1 MIAVEFIL
9 TTLLWGGGAL
19 MTAFQVGSV
28 PAPVSV
34 GYRMTLVGL
43 SMLGAGA
50 MAGTRLRL
58 AREDAIWVILQG
70 VLFFGLAFIA
80 FYTATRFIPS
90 GVAALI
96 LSMSSVFAALMARA
110 FLGVSLSKRTAIG
123 LLCGILGLAIV
134 VGPDLPRMLGES
146 RVIVG
151 SAWALLSAL
160 ATAGGTVIAARNQR
174 RHVPLL
180 AVMGWGACTG
190 ATVAFAWSLAAG
202 LPFRFDSSLRYV
214 GSLAYLA
221 LFASGAA
228 FALYFDLVRQIGP
241 TRTAYTLAV
250 VPVIALALSAL
261 FEGLVLQPQL
271 LIGAVAILIGN
282 VLVLSKRSAA
292 QRTGARAEPRPGARH
307 GDRQE
312 PMEKR

>member
-1 MIAVEFIL
+1 MTQSCPGIPAKLRHLRGICAQSANCATDQDRASAFARNARCTLVFVQFIS
-9 TTLLWGGGAL
+9 TALLWGGGAL

-34 GYRMTLVGL
+34 GYRMTLVGIA
-43 SMLGAGA
+43 MLGASA
-50 MAGTRLRL
+50 VAGSRLRL
-58 AREDAIWVILQG
+58 AREDVVWVVLQG

-80 FYTATRFIPS
+80 FYMATRFIPS

-96 LSMSSVFAALMARA
+96 LSMFAVFAALMARA
-110 FLGVSLSKRTAIG
+110 FLGVALSGRVVLG

-151 SAWALLSAL
+151 SAWALLAAL
-160 ATAGGTVIAARNQR
+160 ATGGGTVIAARNQR
-174 RHVPLL
+174 RQVPLL
-180 AVMGWGACTG
+180 AVMSWGACTG
-190 ATVAFAWSLAAG
+190 AIVAFAWSLAAG

-228 FALYFDLVRQIGP
+228 FALYFDLVRRIGP
-241 TRTAYTLAV
+241 ARTAYTLAV
-250 VPVIALALSAL
+250 VPVIALALSAF
-261 FEGLVLQPQL
+261 FEGLV
-271 LIGAVAILIGN
+271 
-282 VLVLSKRSAA
+282 
-292 QRTGARAEPRPGARH
+292 
-307 GDRQE
+307 
-312 PMEKR
+312 

>member
-1 MIAVEFIL
+1 LIAVEFIL
-9 TTLLWGGGAL
+9 TALLWGGGAL

-58 AREDAIWVILQG
+58 TREDAIWVILQG

-110 FLGVSLSKRTAIG
+110 FLGVSLSMRTAIG
-123 LLCGILGLAIV
+123 LLCGILGLAIF

-146 RVIVG
+146 RMIVG

-174 RHVPLL
+174 RQVPLL
-180 AVMGWGACTG
+180 AVMAWGACTG
-190 ATVAFAWSLAAG
+190 AIVAFAWSLAAG
-202 LPFRFDSSLRYV
+202 LPFRFDGSLRYV

-241 TRTAYTLAV
+241 ARTSYTLAV

-261 FEGLVLQPQL
+261 FEALVLEPRIL
-271 LIGAVAILIGN
+271 AGAGAILIGN
-282 VLVLSKRSAA
+282 VLVLSKRSPA
-292 QRTGARAEPRPGARH
+292 QCTGVRA
-307 GDRQE
+307 
-312 PMEKR
+312 